1 MENWFWIVVTII
13 AFGLSIYLYF
23 KFANINNQT
32 QLLYQDIYSCQNL
45 YSTVEEVCYSN
56 NGTGVYINIEINK
69 YLNYIYSNNN
79 LLSCYIYDKYYNYT
93 IPCNVIINTTNNM
106 IQYYTSG
113 LFYELS
119 YGNPNEKIPLLVEK
133 TSPTQVTIYIEN
145 PS

>member
-1 MENWFWIVVTII
+1 MEKWFWIIVTII
-13 AFGLSIYLYF
+13 AFGLSLYLYF
-23 KFANINNQT
+23 KFESINNQT
-32 QLLYQDIYSCQNL
+32 QLLYQDVSSCQNL
-45 YSTVEEVCYSN
+45 YTTVEKVCYSN
-56 NGTGVYINIEINK
+56 NGTELYINIEINK
-69 YLNYIYSNNN
+69 YLNYIYANNN

-133 TSPTQVTIYIEN
+133 TSPTQVTIYIEK